1 MLARSRAHL
10 IGWTL
15 SACVA
20 GALLGCKDEEARPGA
35 LGDCNDDGCAST
47 RRNGA
52 GYIGGGN
59 GTGSAGN
66 AGSAAMSGNA
76 GNAGNAGSASLPANA
91 RTLTGTIAVVTQA
104 DLTASSNL
112 DAALKVRAPGANV
125 AQVTTDAAQD
135 GSFLL
140 VGASSSDPLWVGIG
154 AFDGDEAGPILDTLQ
169 PVAAQQTG
177 PAGLLVVRRSV
188 LEQIALVGFQV
199 NPQELDPGRG
209 SIILSVK
216 DERGAPLPQVQ
227 LLFPAPE
234 AVAVA
239 YDAGDVYSDQA
250 TETSVRGT
258 LVLLNVPASPYPG
271 SLTSVSIQVRG
282 APQEIEIRTVAGGVS
297 VVTAVV
303 PGP

>member
-1 MLARSRAHL
+1 MLPRSCAHL
-10 IGWTL
+10 FGWTL
-15 SACVA
+15 AACVA
-20 GALLGCKDEEARPGA
+20 GALLGCKDEQARPGA
-35 LGDCNDDGCAST
+35 LGDCNDEGCAST

-52 GYIGGGN
+52 GYLGGGD
-59 GTGSAGN
+59 GMGSAGN
-66 AGSAAMSGNA
+66 AGSAG
-76 GNAGNAGSASLPANA
+76 GTGDAGNAGSTNLPADA
-91 RTLTGTIAVVTQA
+91 RTLTGTIAVVTQT

-112 DAALKVRAPGANV
+112 DTALKVRAAGANV
-125 AQVTTDAAQD
+125 AQVTTDATQD

-140 VGASSSDPLWVGIG
+140 AGASSSDPLWVGIG
-154 AFDGDEAGPILDTLQ
+154 AFDGDDAGPLLDTLQ

-177 PAGLLVVRRSV
+177 PAGLLVMRRSV

-209 SIILSVK
+209 NIILRVK
-216 DERGAPLPQVQ
+216 DEQAAPLPQVR

-250 TETSVRGT
+250 TETAARGT

-271 SLTSVSIQVRG
+271 SLTSVSIEVRG

-297 VVTAVV
+297 MVTAVV